1 MGTPRRNVVI
11 ISIRQRSCLERGNL
25 KKLTIIGGGPAG
37 YAAALYASNFDL
49 EVTLIESDTLG
60 GTCLNRGCI
69 PAKYWLHVAELN
81 HEIETSSDFGININE
96 KTIDWAKTAEKRFE
110 IINNL
115 VSGIGMLLNSKKV
128 NVLEGWGT
136 IKDKNNVL
144 VKKADGEEIVLES
157 DFILLATGSKPR
169 SIPNIEID
177 NEYVIT
183 SDSALNWEQP
193 PNKVC
198 VIGAG
203 AIGCEFASLLN
214 DLGSEVTVV
223 ELAKEILP
231 GLDKRTSGELRKQL
245 SKRGVNFKLGTS
257 VDSVN
262 DKSVYFSDGDNENF
276 ECVLV
281 AVGRA
286 PLTENI
292 GLEEVGIKINNGFVE
307 ANLQTLQTAVE
318 NIYALGDIVD
328 GTPQLAHVAF
338 AEAISS
344 VAHIATGDNSPINYD
359 AIPYVVY
366 TRPELAE
373 VGVNSDKAKDLG
385 IKINQSQHSFAG
397 IGRAMIQN
405 QNEGLVKVYSEEN
418 GPIVGASVCGP
429 AAGEMIHE
437 LMYMIGWEALPEEA
451 SEFIHAHP
459 TLSEAI
465 GESLMSLSGRGLH

>member
-136 IKDKNNVL
+136 IKDKNSVL

-344 VAHIATGDNSPINYD
+344 VTHIATGDNSPINYNS
-359 AIPYVVY
+359 IPYVVY

-373 VGVNSDKAKDLG
+373 VGINSEKAKDLG